1 MLKPTVPVIRLRIT
15 DRRQP
20 LEDMLPDVELKELY
34 IICNLGGYYTSY
46 I

>member
-1 MLKPTVPVIRLRIT
+1 MLKPTIPVVRLEAA

-20 LEDMLPDVELKELY
+20 LEDMLPDVESKESY
-34 IICNLGGYYTSY
+34 IVCNLGGYHISY